1 MENKEKKIALIIV
14 EGGSDRY
21 AFQKC
26 INNYLSSLSS
36 QANIECEVYDTDIR
50 IHDFRS
56 EKIIPTD
63 DIDEEDIKKRICES
77 ITNFLAEQKGTY
89 INIKDI
95 VAVAIL
101 CDLDACYCK
110 DSDIV
115 SIPSNTDK
123 YDLANKK
130 FNAKD
135 VPFQSD
141 LNRWKRDSHE
151 LLLNSVKTII
161 YKDADNNK
169 TILPI
174 KCFYQS
180 INLEHITSN
189 DPNILDEDLKS
200 IKAKDFRNSYK
211 NKPSDFYSLINSLS
225 LIGYDY
231 ETSWNRIDL
240 ENKSFERM
248 ANIKY
253 LIDWIV
259 SVAQ

>member
-1 MENKEKKIALIIV
+1 M
-14 EGGSDRY
+14 
-21 AFQKC
+21 
-26 INNYLSSLSS
+26 
-36 QANIECEVYDTDIR
+36 
-50 IHDFRS
+50 
-56 EKIIPTD
+56 
-63 DIDEEDIKKRICES
+63 
-77 ITNFLAEQKGTY
+77 
-89 INIKDI
+89 
-95 VAVAIL
+95 
-101 CDLDACYCK
+101 
-110 DSDIV
+110 
-115 SIPSNTDK
+115 
-123 YDLANKK
+123 
-130 FNAKD
+130 
-135 VPFQSD
+135 
-141 LNRWKRDSHE
+141 
-151 LLLNSVKTII
+151 LNSVKTII
-161 YKDADNNK
+161 YKDAENNK

-200 IKAKDFRNSYK
+200 IKAKDFRNYFK

-259 SVAQ
+259 SVAQKHLINQIEHVRRMNTYATLCLYFKGNITALSRFAISG